1 MNIFEYVDK
10 KRNEYETLRDES
22 QLQLKTNQNRIQMI
36 SSQIKHMAEEE
47 EDPGKFFLPETAE
60 NYQKEIDELQEK
72 INALE
77 LQDDVLAEQIR
88 LCEAEL
94 RVLDNLELPD
104 FAKETREPWKP
115 MVVSEEEFQKKNVS
129 RETSSRD
136 ASQEKH
142 SENSEQNVSRET
154 FEESA
159 TPGSTGVNPDLDLIK
174 EKIQFCRQISQL
186 DPQRCSL
193 ALNEILELFQN
204 AQL

>member
-47 EDPGKFFLPETAE
+47 EDPGKLFLPETAE

-104 FAKETREPWKP
+104 YAKEKREPWKP
-115 MVVSEEEFQKKNVS
+115 MVASEEEFQKKNVS
-129 RETSSRD
+129 RETSSQD

-159 TPGSTGVNPDLDLIK
+159 TSGSTGVNPDLNLIK
-174 EKIQFCRQISQL
+174 EKIQFCRRISQL

-193 ALNEILELFQN
+193 VLDEILELFHN
-204 AQL
+204 VQL